1 MDRVDVGLAGIGVL
15 LLLLALRVPIG
26 VGLAVVAFF
35 GVMIVTNENVA
46 FGLLSNVPYE
56 FIGDWSL
63 SAVPMFMFMGFL
75 ATEMKL
81 TKSLFAAMRVLLA
94 GLPGSLAVSSV
105 SACALFAAASGSS
118 VATSASMSRIA
129 VPEMLKIGYNPGLAA
144 GSVAAAGTLGS
155 LIPPSI
161 LMVIFGIFAET
172 SIGKLFAAGI
182 LPGVLSAVMF
192 CLMIMIRAKLNPRLA
207 PDMPERPNAAERF
220 WAVRQIWPLPVL
232 VVGVLGGIY
241 AGIFTPTE
249 AGAVGSGLTILI
261 ALAQREFSFAAVWTA
276 AKQAVE
282 GTASIFIIA
291 VGAGLFAR
299 YMALTGV
306 PDFLADQFLTLGDSP
321 IILILQ
327 ISLLYLLLGC
337 FIDSIGIMLLTLPI
351 ILPLLNEANVDLIW
365 FGVIVIKLLEIGLV
379 TPPVGLNVFVMKSS
393 LGRLVTLPQ
402 IFRGVLWFIAVDL
415 VTLGLLI
422 SFPEISTWLP
432 SLMQ

>member
-1 MDRVDVGLAGIGVL
+1 MDRVEVGLAGIGVL
-15 LLLLALRVPIG
+15 LLLLLLRVPIG
-26 VGLAVVAFF
+26 VALAVVAFF
-35 GVMIVTNENVA
+35 GVTVVTNSNVA
-46 FGLLSNVPYE
+46 MGLLGNVPYE

-75 ATEMKL
+75 ASEMKL

-105 SACALFAAASGSS
+105 AACALFAAASGSS

-129 VPEMLKIGYNPGLAA
+129 VPEMLKLGYNPGLAS

-161 LMVIFGIFAET
+161 LMVIFGIFAEV

-182 LPGVLSAVMF
+182 LPGILSAVMF
-192 CLMIMIRAKLNPRLA
+192 CAMIMIRARLNPRLA
-207 PDMPERPNAAERF
+207 PEMHERPGAADRL
-220 WAVRQIWPLPVL
+220 WALRQIWPLPVL

-249 AGAVGSGLTILI
+249 AGAAGAGLTILI
-261 ALAQREFSFAAVWTA
+261 ALAQREFSFGAVWTA
-276 AKQAVE
+276 ARQAVE

-299 YMALTGV
+299 FMALTGV
-306 PDFLADQFLTLGDSP
+306 PDFLAEQFLAVGDTP
-321 IILILQ
+321 FLLILQ
-327 ISLLYLLLGC
+327 IAVLFLILGC

-351 ILPLLNEANVDLIW
+351 VLPLLHGADVDLIW
-365 FGVIVIKLLEIGLV
+365 FGVLVIKLLEIGLV

-393 LGRLVTLPQ
+393 LGNLVTLPQ
-402 IFRGVLWFIAVDL
+402 IFRGVAWFILTDL
-415 VTLGLLI
+415 VTLSLLI
-422 SFPEISTWLP
+422 AFPVISLWLP
-432 SLMQ
+432 SMMQ